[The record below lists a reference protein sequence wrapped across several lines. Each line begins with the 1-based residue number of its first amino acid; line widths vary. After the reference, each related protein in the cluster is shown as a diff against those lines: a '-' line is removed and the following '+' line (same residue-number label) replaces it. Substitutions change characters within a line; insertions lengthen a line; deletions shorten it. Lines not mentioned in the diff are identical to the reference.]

1 MGQRSGHEQDQ
12 WRGARKAG
20 AAVAKLAAARKPA
33 TRRRSTKVNGQP
45 KHRSSRHAAMTAPP
59 AFQEP
64 LSRQVTRLLLLMRLA
79 ATVPTTM
86 PITTAGSARRPNTF
100 KMPAAT
106 PDAGQNTVKSEDA
119 ETKVRP
125 SRAVRKH
132 AMAKAPAA
140 MSAVIHPRAPAA

>member
-12 WRGARKAG
+12 WHGARKAE

-45 KHRSSRHAAMTAPP
+45 NHRSSSHAATTAAP

-64 LSRQVTRLLLLMRLA
+64 LSWQVTRLLLLMRLA

-100 KMPAAT
+100 KMPAVT
-106 PDAGQNTVKSEDA
+106 PNAGHNTAKSEDA
-119 ETKVRP
+119 ETKARP
-125 SRAVRKH
+125 SPAVRKH
-132 AMAKAPAA
+132 AMVKAPAA
-140 MSAVIHPRAPAA
+140 MSAVIHPRPPAA